1 MKITWLPQ
9 LKRIIFFRYGR
20 WHNIFMIE
28 KKNEKKENIIII
40 INFKCVVSKY
50 RGLSSSELLLINVL
64 MGI

>member
-1 MKITWLPQ
+1 
-9 LKRIIFFRYGR
+9 
-20 WHNIFMIE
+20 MIE